1 MISHHIWESVFPFGK
16 PDVQSWIQHCTTTR
30 ESVQLIVFL
39 KCDRR
44 VASSDRHSVL
54 NRVSLNHH
62 QNLDARSRP
71 LSTIITSI
79 ITIITIISMRVQ
91 GHSAPSSPASS
102 PSSPSS
108 RCAFKATQH
117 DHRMNSN
124 HLAST
129 APLHG
134 RNRNT
139 TRNFLCVRVLESV
152 CKICWQSRHVAKESC
167 NRWPCHQ
174 ETDVYGP
181 RRGVQN
187 VGVLEVPQSE
197 GWQ

>member
-16 PDVQSWIQHCTTTR
+16 PDVQSWVQHCTTTR

-39 KCDRR
+39 LCDRR
-44 VASSDRHSVL
+44 VASADRHSVL

-62 QNLDARSRP
+62 QNLDTRSKP
-71 LSTIITSI
+71 LLLLIII
-79 ITIITIISMRVQ
+79 IIISSMRVQ
-91 GHSAPSSPASS
+91 GHSAPSSQPSSSSS

-139 TRNFLCVRVLESV
+139 TRNFLCVRVFESV
-152 CKICWQSRHVAKESC
+152 CKICWQSRHVAK
-167 NRWPCHQ
+167 
-174 ETDVYGP
+174 
-181 RRGVQN
+181 
-187 VGVLEVPQSE
+187 
-197 GWQ
+197 